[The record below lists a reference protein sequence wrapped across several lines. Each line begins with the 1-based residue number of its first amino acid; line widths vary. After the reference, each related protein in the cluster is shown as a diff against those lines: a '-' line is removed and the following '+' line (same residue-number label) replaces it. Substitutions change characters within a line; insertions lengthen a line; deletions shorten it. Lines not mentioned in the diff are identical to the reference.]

1 MPLNVLV
8 VDDSSV
14 MRAMIIKTMRM
25 SGLDLGE
32 VHQAANGQE
41 GLDAAR
47 DNWVDL
53 VVADI
58 NMPIMNGEEM
68 IDQMKADPELAHLP
82 TIVISTEG
90 SATRI
95 GRLERKGVKFIHK
108 PFTPEIIR
116 DTIKALT
123 EIDGDAAAPTMTG
136 TGDDDDPE
144 SF

>member
-1 MPLNVLV
+1 MPLNVLI

-14 MRAMIIKTMRM
+14 MRAMIIKTIRM

-32 VHQAANGQE
+32 VYQAGNGKE

-47 DNWVDL
+47 ENWVDL

-58 NMPIMNGEEM
+58 NMPVMNGEEM
-68 IDQMKADPELAHLP
+68 IDRMKADPELSALP

-95 GRLERKGVKFIHK
+95 QRLEKKGVTFIHK
-108 PFTPEIIR
+108 PFAPEIIR
-116 DTIKALT
+116 DAIQDLT
-123 EIDGDAAAPTMTG
+123 GITGIGDS
-136 TGDDDDPE
+136 DE
-144 SF
+144 SGAF

>member
-1 MPLNVLV
+1 MPLNVLI

-14 MRAMIIKTMRM
+14 MRAMIIKTIRM

-32 VHQAANGQE
+32 VYQAGNGQE

-58 NMPIMNGEEM
+58 NMPVMNGEEM
-68 IDQMKADPELAHLP
+68 IDQMRSDPDLADLP

-90 SATRI
+90 SVTRI
-95 GRLERKGVKFIHK
+95 ERLESKGVKFIHK

-116 DTIKALT
+116 DSIQALT
-123 EIDGDAAAPTMTG
+123 GIGDSNA
-136 TGDDDDPE
+136 
-144 SF
+144 S